1 MIFTL
6 VFCVWKIKPINVK
19 VWFLPAKRSWG
30 ILFHLIKQWLWALF
44 FPSSLTFWL
53 WNESMWWRDKGV
65 GRRLGGIKREFLG
78 GGACV
83 LVICKIWMNIF
94 DRLVSCNGGGLEAR
108 LPPPGPLSSKSREK
122 STSVVSLFGRPLQI
136 IPVLKGKISLSFSL
150 SLSSGMLGWDHLTI
164 AEPYSFWNLPW
175 FSIISYC
182 FLDIFLSRFY
192 WLWPRECLLCR
203 GLPRTGPMRG
213 PKGNEAPQIRIDPP

>member
-30 ILFHLIKQWLWALF
+30 ILFHLIKQWLWALY

-65 GRRLGGIKREFLG
+65 GIRLGGIKREFSRG
-78 GGACV
+78 GVACV

-108 LPPPGPLSSKSREK
+108 LPPPRPLSSKSREK

-136 IPVLKGKISLSFSL
+136 IPVLKGKISLSL
-150 SLSSGMLGWDHLTI
+150 SLSSAGLRSSNNCRALFLLKFALVFNYIVLFSW
-164 AEPYSFWNLPW
+164 YFSQSF
-175 FSIISYC
+175 
-182 FLDIFLSRFY
+182 
-192 WLWPRECLLCR
+192 LLALAA
-203 GLPRTGPMRG
+203 GVSPL
-213 PKGNEAPQIRIDPP
+213 

>member
-1 MIFTL
+1 ME
-6 VFCVWKIKPINVK
+6 
-19 VWFLPAKRSWG
+19 G
-30 ILFHLIKQWLWALF
+30 D
-44 FPSSLTFWL
+44 
-53 WNESMWWRDKGV
+53 WRPGYPRQD
-65 GRRLGGIKREFLG
+65 L
-78 GGACV
+78 
-83 LVICKIWMNIF
+83 
-94 DRLVSCNGGGLEAR
+94 S
-108 LPPPGPLSSKSREK
+108 PPKSREK
-122 STSVVSLFGRPLQI
+122 STSAVSLFGRPLQI

-203 GLPRTGPMRG
+203 GLPRTGPTGG
-213 PKGNEAPQIRIDPP
+213 PKGNEAPQSGSTLPWLGPNCPFICLRLLKLRGGELWWQKKHDN